1 MLCVAPALPAADGA
15 DAADGGNGVTIGR
28 LADILTEETGLLS
41 TLRAP
46 ADIRLKVARDFEA
59 FLAAGD
65 FAAAV
70 VLHAF
75 KCGDAL
81 DALAEVA
88 QRHRSLGTEAPF
100 KVALVLGGT
109 DVNVDAASS
118 PARAATL
125 ARRAAAADVVVA
137 FSPSM
142 VAAAPS
148 GSLPPATTVVVP
160 QGVRLPTPNPKP
172 RRGQSEQRAN
182 AETETSP
189 ETSLSETHSGEQ
201 SVFRERA
208 FPSLHDAIGAPSS
221 TPVFLLPAGLRPVK
235 DVLWAADAAEA
246 AARRLAETRRLRGDG
261 TRLGKGESAG
271 PGPAF
276 AMAVVGPALDAAYA
290 SLVSEKARA
299 CRLNTHTSA
308 GGAGAFASAGPVP
321 RGVAL
326 EYMRAAAGVLNTS
339 ASEGQSG
346 ALLEAAA
353 AGAPVL
359 ARDIPGNRA
368 LLDLLEEACEE
379 ACASADTSAG
389 TGDAPRVEDP
399 EDPED
404 PSNERTEHLDA
415 TSCSISV
422 REISGGESF
431 SRDDKDALDAHPR
444 LAACA
449 HPCGFLFAAPETLA
463 EAMASFAEDSELGS
477 AVRRAAARAAAR
489 ARRGAEALARR
500 ERRGWR
506 DVAAS
511 LLGGQTEGV

>member
-1 MLCVAPALPAADGA
+1 MLCVAPALPAANA
-15 DAADGGNGVTIGR
+15 ANAADGGNGVTIGR

-46 ADIRLKVARDFEA
+46 ADIRLKIARDFEA

-88 QRHRSLGTEAPF
+88 QRHRGLGTEAPF

-189 ETSLSETHSGEQ
+189 ETSPEDSVSE
-201 SVFRERA
+201 SVFPRA

-246 AARRLAETRRLRGDG
+246 AARRLAETRRLCGDG
-261 TRLGKGESAG
+261 TRLKGESASS
-271 PGPAF
+271 PAF

-299 CRLNTHTSA
+299 CSPSA

-346 ALLEAAA
+346 AMLEAAA
-353 AGAPVL
+353 AEAPVL

-389 TGDAPRVEDP
+389 TGDAPRVEDRK

-404 PSNERTEHLDA
+404 PGLPRTEHLDA

-422 REISGGESF
+422 R
-431 SRDDKDALDAHPR
+431 DDALDAHPR

-489 ARRGAEALARR
+489 ARRGAEALARC

>member
-46 ADIRLKVARDFEA
+46 ADIRIRVARDFEL

-88 QRHRSLGTEAPF
+88 QRHRGLGTEAPF

-160 QGVRLPTPNPKP
+160 QGVRLPPP
-172 RRGQSEQRAN
+172 RLPARHSGQSEQRAN

-201 SVFRERA
+201 SVFPRA

-299 CRLNTHTSA
+299 CSPSA

-389 TGDAPRVEDP
+389 TGDGPRVEDRK

-422 REISGGESF
+422 R
-431 SRDDKDALDAHPR
+431 DDALDAHPR

-511 LLGGQTEGV
+511 LLGGRTV

>member
-1 MLCVAPALPAADGA
+1 MLCVAPALPAADA
-15 DAADGGNGVTIGR
+15 ANAADGGNGVTIGR

-46 ADIRLKVARDFEA
+46 ADIRLKIARDFEA

-88 QRHRSLGTEAPF
+88 QRHRGLGTEAPF

-201 SVFRERA
+201 SVFPRA

-246 AARRLAETRRLRGDG
+246 AARRLAETRRLCGDG
-261 TRLGKGESAG
+261 TRLKGESASS
-271 PGPAF
+271 PAF

-299 CRLNTHTSA
+299 CSPSA

-346 ALLEAAA
+346 AMLEAAA
-353 AGAPVL
+353 AEAPVL

-389 TGDAPRVEDP
+389 TGDAPRVEDRK

-404 PSNERTEHLDA
+404 PGLPRTEHLDA

-422 REISGGESF
+422 R
-431 SRDDKDALDAHPR
+431 DDALDAHPR